1 MDGFQKN
8 NLPIILLCI
17 TIALASIVGIAMIG
31 FINEG
36 YSSKQ
41 QRRERRLERSSDPL
55 LKEQRRERRTYN
67 NKGNAYEL

>member
-1 MDGFQKN
+1 MDSFQKN

-17 TIALASIVGIAMIG
+17 TIALASVIGIAMIG

-55 LKEQRRERRTYN
+55 LKEQRRERRIYNDKSNTYQ
-67 NKGNAYEL
+67 L